1 MANDEHGT
9 SAGTVFLS
17 FLAGAAVGA
26 GLALLYAPKTGKEL
40 REKIGELT
48 DDAVGKIKT
57 YASEAQ
63 EKIKSTIEDGKEVIK
78 EKKSILS
85 SAFEAGKEAM
95 EREKEKYRD
104 KEA

>member
-1 MANDEHGT
+1 MANDENGT

-48 DDAVGKIKT
+48 DDAVGKIKN

-63 EKIKSTIEDGKEVIK
+63 EKIKSTIEDSKEVIK
-78 EKKSILS
+78 EKKSILT

-95 EREKEKYRD
+95 EREKEKFKD

>member
-1 MANDEHGT
+1 MANDEHGS

-40 REKIGELT
+40 REKISDLT
-48 DDAVGKIKT
+48 DDAVGKIKE

-63 EKIKSTIEDGKEVIK
+63 EKIKSTIEDGKEVIS
-78 EKKSILS
+78 EKKSIIA
-85 SAFEAGKEAM
+85 SAIEAGKEAM
-95 EREKEKYRD
+95 EREKEKYRE

>member
-1 MANDEHGT
+1 MADNDNGT
-9 SAGTVFLS
+9 SAGTIFLS
-17 FLAGAAVGA
+17 FLAGAAAGA

-63 EKIKSTIEDGKEVIK
+63 EKIKSTIEDGKEAIL

-85 SAFEAGKEAM
+85 SAIEAGKEAM
-95 EREKEKYRD
+95 EKEKEKLR
-104 KEA
+104 EV

>member
-1 MANDEHGT
+1 MANDDQGT

-26 GLALLYAPKTGKEL
+26 GLALLYAPKTGREL

-48 DDAVGKIKT
+48 EDAVGKIKC
-57 YASEAQ
+57 YANEAQ
-63 EKIKSTIEDGKEVIK
+63 EKIKSTIEESKDVIK
-78 EKKSILS
+78 EKKSILT

-95 EREKEKYRD
+95 EKEKEKYRD

>member
-1 MANDEHGT
+1 MANDENGT

-40 REKIGELT
+40 REKIGALT
-48 DDAVGKIKT
+48 DDAVGKIKC
-57 YASEAQ
+57 YATEAQ
-63 EKIKSTIEDGKEVIK
+63 EKIKSTIEDSKEAIK
-78 EKKSILS
+78 EKKSMLT

-95 EREKEKYRD
+95 EKEKEKYKD

>member
-1 MANDEHGT
+1 MANDEQGS

-40 REKIGELT
+40 REKISDLT
-48 DDAVGKIKT
+48 DDAVGKIKE

-63 EKIKSTIEDGKEVIK
+63 EKIKSTIEDGKEVIS
-78 EKKSILS
+78 EKKSIIT
-85 SAFEAGKEAM
+85 SAIEAGKEAM
-95 EREKEKYRD
+95 EREKEKYRE

>member
-48 DDAVGKIKT
+48 EDAVGKIKT

-63 EKIKSTIEDGKEVIK
+63 EKIKTTIEDGKEAIK
-78 EKKSILS
+78 EKKSILT

>member
-1 MANDEHGT
+1 MANDEQGN

-26 GLALLYAPKTGKEL
+26 GLALLYAPKTGREL

-57 YASEAQ
+57 YANEAQ
-63 EKIKSTIEDGKEVIK
+63 EKIKSTIEDGKEVIR

-85 SAFEAGKEAM
+85 TAIEAGKEAM
-95 EREKEKYRD
+95 EKEKEKYRD

>member
-1 MANDEHGT
+1 MADSDNGINA
-9 SAGTVFLS
+9 STVLLS

-26 GLALLYAPKTGKEL
+26 GMALLVAPKTGKEL
-40 REKIGELT
+40 REKIADLT
-48 DDAVGKIKT
+48 DDAVTKIKD

-63 EKIKSTIEDGKEVIK
+63 SKISATLEDGKELIK

-85 SAFEAGKEAM
+85 SAIEAGKDAI
-95 EREKEKYRD
+95 EREKDKL